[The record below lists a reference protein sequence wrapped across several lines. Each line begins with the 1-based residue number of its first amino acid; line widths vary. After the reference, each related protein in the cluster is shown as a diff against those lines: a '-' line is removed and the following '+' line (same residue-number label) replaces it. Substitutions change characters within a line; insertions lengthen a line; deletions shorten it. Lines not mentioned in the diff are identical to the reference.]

1 MTLVAR
7 IMFKGAPI
15 YIGDMLLSSEGASDK
30 SVDIPAARDISAWL
44 PPMTVMHV
52 PQGPRHPKAPANEEE
67 AWRDPHQKHG
77 EERLHGRCLSTP

>member
-1 MTLVAR
+1 MDYLPSKRASLKAGQ
-7 IMFKGAPI
+7 FKR
-15 YIGDMLLSSEGASDK
+15 
-30 SVDIPAARDISAWL
+30 VVVL
-44 PPMTVMHV
+44 PSMTVMHV